1 MPKPG
6 QDLRMGARVKMK
18 IRSKYTAGLTKLDT
32 SIAKQKG
39 TGKYTYIIVQILR
52 NWQK

>member
-6 QDLRMGARVKMK
+6 QDLRRDARVK
-18 IRSKYTAGLTKLDT
+18 IRFKYTAGLTKLDT

-39 TGKYTYIIVQILR
+39 TDKYTYIIVLVFR

>member
-6 QDLRMGARVKMK
+6 QDLRMDAKVK
-18 IRSKYTAGLTKLDT
+18 IRYKYTAGLTKLDT

-39 TGKYTYIIVQILR
+39 TDKYTYIIVLVFR

>member
-6 QDLRMGARVKMK
+6 QDLRMDAKVK

-39 TGKYTYIIVQILR
+39 TDKYTYIIVLVFR

>member
-6 QDLRMGARVKMK
+6 QDLRMGAKVK

-39 TGKYTYIIVQILR
+39 TDKYTYIIVLVFR